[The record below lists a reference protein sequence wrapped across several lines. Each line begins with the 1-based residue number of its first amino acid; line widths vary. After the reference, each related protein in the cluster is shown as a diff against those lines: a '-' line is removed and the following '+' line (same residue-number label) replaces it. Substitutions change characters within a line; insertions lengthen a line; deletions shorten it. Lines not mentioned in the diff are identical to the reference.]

1 MQRVLVTGAAGFIGR
16 NLAVRLGE
24 LAAFEVVAATRTDF
38 PGRLAGVDAVV
49 HLAGVNRSPDEAE
62 FRAGNEGTTQVLCQA
77 LTAAGSRAPII
88 YASSAKAG
96 DDTAYGRSKAAAE
109 RLLLQHAERT
119 GAPLYIFRLPNVFG
133 KWCRPDYNSV
143 VATFC
148 HRMITGQPISIH
160 DAAAPL
166 QLVYIDDLLGALL
179 DLLKAPPPRSG
190 YRDIAP
196 VYHTTVG
203 ELERLIRG
211 FRDRRQ
217 RYAVD
222 GVGSGFTRALYATF
236 LSYLPAEQF
245 SYPLVKNEDARGLF
259 AEVLRTDNTGQ
270 FSVFTAHPGVT
281 RGGHYH
287 HTKTEKFVV
296 VHGEARFRF
305 RNILTNETR
314 DIRVSGRCPRV
325 VEAVPGWS
333 HDVSN
338 IGSDL
343 LVCWLW
349 ASEVFDA
356 DRPDTISSKV

>member
-1 MQRVLVTGAAGFIGR
+1 VPRVLITGAAGFIGR

-24 LAAFEVVAATRTDF
+24 LAAYEVVAVTRADF

-49 HLAGVNRSPDEAE
+49 HLAGVNRSQDEAE
-62 FRAGNEGTTQVLCQA
+62 FARGNEGTTEVLCQG

-88 YASSAKAG
+88 YASSAKVG
-96 DDTAYGRSKAAAE
+96 DATAYGRSKAAAE
-109 RLLLQHAERT
+109 RLLFQHAERT
-119 GAPLYIFRLPNVFG
+119 GAPLHIFRLPNVFG
-133 KWCRPDYNSV
+133 KWCRPEYNSV

-148 HRMITGQPISIH
+148 HRTITGQPVDIH

-166 QLVYIDDLLGALL
+166 QLVYIDDVLSALL
-179 DLLKAPPPRSG
+179 DLFETPPPHSG
-190 YRDIAP
+190 YRDVAP
-196 VYHTTVG
+196 VYRTTVG

-217 RYAVD
+217 RHAVD
-222 GVGSGFTRALYATF
+222 GVGSGFARALYATF

-259 AEVLRTDNTGQ
+259 AEVLRTENTGQ
-270 FSVFTAHPGVT
+270 FSVFTAYPGVT

-305 RNILTNETR
+305 RNVLTNETC
-314 DIRVSGRCPRV
+314 DIPVSGRSPRV

-333 HDVSN
+333 HDVTN

-356 DRPDTISSKV
+356 NRPDTISSKV

>member
-1 MQRVLVTGAAGFIGR
+1 VQRVLVTGAAGFIGR

-109 RLLLQHAERT
+109 RLLFQHAERT
-119 GAPLYIFRLPNVFG
+119 AAPLHVFRLPNVFG

-148 HRMITGQPISIH
+148 HRMITGQQISVH

-166 QLVYIDDLLGALL
+166 QLVYIDDLLSAWL
-179 DLLKAPPPRSG
+179 DLLGSPPRRSG
-190 YRDIAP
+190 YCDVAP
-196 VYHTTVG
+196 VYSTTVG
-203 ELERLIRG
+203 ELERLIRM
-211 FRDRRQ
+211 FQDRHR
-217 RYAVD
+217 RHMVA
-222 GVGSGFTRALYATF
+222 GVESGLARALYATF

-245 SYPLVKNEDARGLF
+245 SYPLTKSEDARGLF

-305 RNILTNETR
+305 RNIMTNETR
-314 DIRVSGRCPRV
+314 DISVSGRSPRV

-333 HDVSN
+333 HDVTN

-356 DRPDTISSKV
+356 NRPDTISCKV